1 MQPDFPYISL
11 LTDGKVSILQK
22 AFANNSSVDVKLSKT
37 QLSKIMLLGRF
48 LDRLLGVLIKVGLP
62 LMKNT
67 LASLVKSILTPLGW
81 KAVVS
86 SEFMK

>member
-1 MQPDFPYISL
+1 
-11 LTDGKVSILQK
+11 
-22 AFANNSSVDVKLSKT
+22 
-37 QLSKIMLLGRF
+37 MLLGRF